1 VRLDRLLGEVEVIVL
16 RGDSTL
22 EVTAVSYDS
31 RAVRPGALFCC
42 VRGERVDGHDHARAA
57 VSAGAVALLCERV
70 LPVDVPQ
77 VVVADVRTAMANAAA
92 AFHDHPSRALEVV
105 GVTGTNG
112 KTTTTHLLR
121 AVLEA
126 DGRRTGLI
134 GTLTVAR
141 TTPESPD
148 LQAQLAQLRDD
159 GHRAVAMEVSSH
171 ALAQHR
177 VDATW
182 FAVAVFTNLSQDHL
196 DYHRTMEAYF
206 QAKARL
212 FEAARTARAV
222 VNTDD
227 PHGRILLDAAV
238 VPTRGYSMA
247 DAVDLDVGPRGSA
260 FRWEGEP
267 VQLRLGGAF
276 NVSNALAAA
285 AAAREL
291 GVGASTVAAG
301 LSSVASV
308 PGRFEIVEA
317 GQPFTV
323 VVDYAHTPAGL
334 ELLLS
339 DGRRSAAPGARV
351 IVVFGCGGER
361 DRDKRPL
368 MGAVA
373 TRDADVAVLTSD
385 NPRREDPAAIIADV
399 RSGVTGTGTLRV
411 EPDRRAAIRLAF
423 AQAHKGDVVLIAGKG
438 HETTQVVGSRE
449 LPFDDRTVAREE
461 LSAR

>member
-1 VRLDRLLGEVEVIVL
+1 MRLDRLLGDVEVIDL

-31 RAVRPGALFCC
+31 RAVHPGALFCC
-42 VRGERVDGHDHARAA
+42 VRGERVDGHDHAR
-57 VSAGAVALLCERV
+57 GAVALLCERV

-134 GTLTVAR
+134 GTLTGAR
-141 TTPESPD
+141 TTPEAPD